1 MSDKSL
7 RAKYFKE
14 KKDENF
20 EMAQRTSEKKKKTY
34 TISELAKEFDIST
47 RTIRYYEEVGLL
59 SPKRTSGNQR
69 IFTRK
74 DRAKLKL
81 ILRGKRLGFSL
92 EEIREMIEMYDVAGE
107 PEQIRLTLK
116 YGDKKLKEIEEK
128 IKELELLKEDLLNI
142 REILIKRLEELES
155 GS

>member
-1 MSDKSL
+1 
-7 RAKYFKE
+7 
-14 KKDENF
+14 
-20 EMAQRTSEKKKKTY
+20 MAQRTSEKKKKTY

-92 EEIREMIEMYDVAGE
+92 EEIKEMIEMYDVAGE

-128 IKELELLKEDLLNI
+128 IKELELLKEGLLNI

>member
-1 MSDKSL
+1 MV
-7 RAKYFKE
+7 
-14 KKDENF
+14 
-20 EMAQRTSEKKKKTY
+20 QRTSEKKKKTY

-92 EEIREMIEMYDVAGE
+92 EEIKEMIEMYDVAGE

-142 REILIKRLEELES
+142 REILIRRLKELES